1 MSYPACNMPQRPCVL
16 RRWLLRRRPPSEVLA
31 RRRGG
36 RCLLTA
42 KKRLYNPLR
51 LKNLRVS
58 AWEIGSCLRIFPIS
72 MKTRN
77 FRGEGEGVRTGR
89 IPDRTDREHSWH
101 CAARRACKNQ
111 TSASTR
117 APRRF
122 MSAVSA
128 TDPAAILKHPHRQEW
143 LVQNRAQRSTNV
155 TRGFVTPC

>member
-16 RRWLLRRRPPSEVLA
+16 RRWLLRRSPPSEVLA

-77 FRGEGEGVRTGR
+77 FRGEGEGVRTGYGPGASLTEQTGN
-89 IPDRTDREHSWH
+89 IPGT
-101 CAARRACKNQ
+101 
-111 TSASTR
+111 
-117 APRRF
+117 
-122 MSAVSA
+122 
-128 TDPAAILKHPHRQEW
+128 
-143 LVQNRAQRSTNV
+143 VQQD
-155 TRGFVTPC
+155 GM

>member
-16 RRWLLRRRPPSEVLA
+16 RRWLLRRSPPSEVLA

-42 KKRLYNPLR
+42 KKRLYNSLR

-77 FRGEGEGVRTGR
+77 FRGEGEGGT
-89 IPDRTDREHSWH
+89 
-101 CAARRACKNQ
+101 CAAALPFWELLRSAFCRAAK
-111 TSASTR
+111 
-117 APRRF
+117 
-122 MSAVSA
+122 
-128 TDPAAILKHPHRQEW
+128 
-143 LVQNRAQRSTNV
+143 
-155 TRGFVTPC
+155 